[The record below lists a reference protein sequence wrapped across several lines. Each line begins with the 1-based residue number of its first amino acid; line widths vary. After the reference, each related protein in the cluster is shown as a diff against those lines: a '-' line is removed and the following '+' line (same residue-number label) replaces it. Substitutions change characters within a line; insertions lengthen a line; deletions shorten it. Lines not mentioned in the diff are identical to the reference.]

1 MRKRVPTKYKKDKR
15 IFRRT
20 ALGTKKL
27 NNAPPTFR
35 GGIRL

>member
-1 MRKRVPTKYKKDKR
+1 MRKRITVNAAKDQR

-20 ALGTKKL
+20 ANQTKKL

>member
-1 MRKRVPTKYKKDKR
+1 MRNVKKDKR

-20 ALGTKKL
+20 ANRIRNINVRPGQ
-27 NNAPPTFR
+27 R

>member
-1 MRKRVPTKYKKDKR
+1 MRKRVSTNYKKDKR

>member
-1 MRKRVPTKYKKDKR
+1 MIKRSKVNARKDRK

-20 ALGTKKL
+20 AMHTKKL